1 MVGAGGLTC
10 LAMPVKRLSSFPA
23 ARKGRVLTTRF
34 RTLAR
39 FLGPAGLAV
48 ALILLLSSRAAAQVQ
63 VPAQFFRQNCAAC
76 HTIGGGRITGPDLKN
91 VSGRK
96 DRQWLVKF
104 IQNPKAVIDA
114 GDPYA
119 TQLLQDARG
128 VVMPQLPGMTL
139 ALADELINLIDTES
153 KQDKSQFAGLQLS
166 DRPFTPADIQR
177 GHDLFTGQAR
187 LATGGPPCLS
197 CHSVGG
203 VGALGGGKLGP
214 DLTLVYERLQGRK
227 GLGTWLSA
235 PATPTMQT
243 VFRVTALAP
252 EEIDPLLA
260 FFEDATKRRAEA
272 DPVAP
277 LTFFLLGLGGAV
289 AGVVVFDFAW
299 QRRFRSVRRRLVEAV
314 TLRGT
319 R

>member
-1 MVGAGGLTC
+1 MSCPGLVRRIPAQEVLVAGLL
-10 LAMPVKRLSSFPA
+10 LAVPA
-23 ARKGRVLTTRF
+23 A
-34 RTLAR
+34 
-39 FLGPAGLAV
+39 
-48 ALILLLSSRAAAQVQ
+48 AAAQV
-63 VPAQFFRQNCAAC
+63 PAQYFRQNCTSC
-76 HTIGGGRITGPDLKN
+76 HTIGGGRLTGPDLKG
-91 VSGRK
+91 VTGRK
-96 DRQWLVKF
+96 DRAWLIRF
-104 IQNPKAVIDA
+104 IQNPKAVIEA

-119 TQLLQDARG
+119 AQLVQEARG
-128 VVMPQLPGMTL
+128 VIMPALPGMNQGL
-139 ALADELINLIDTES
+139 AEALLDLIEAES
-153 KQDKSQFAGLQLS
+153 KLDRSEFAGLQLS
-166 DRPFTPADIQR
+166 DRPFTPADVQR
-177 GHDLFTGQAR
+177 GHDLFTGEAP
-187 LATGGPPCLS
+187 LASGGPPCLS

-243 VFRVTALAP
+243 VFRATPLATG
-252 EEIDPLLA
+252 ELEALLA
-260 FFEDATKRRAEA
+260 FFEDAAKRRAEA

-289 AGVVVFDFAW
+289 FGLVSFDIAW

-314 TLRGT
+314 TLKGT

>member
-1 MVGAGGLTC
+1 MTT
-10 LAMPVKRLSSFPA
+10 RLSTF
-23 ARKGRVLTTRF
+23 
-34 RTLAR
+34 AR
-39 FLGPAGLAV
+39 FLGRAGLGAV
-48 ALILLLSSRAAAQVQ
+48 ILLLISTPAAAQ
-63 VPAQFFRQNCAAC
+63 VPAQFFRQNCTAC
-76 HTIGGGRITGPDLKN
+76 HTIGGGRITGPDLKDL
-91 VSGRK
+91 SARK

-104 IQNPKAVIDA
+104 ILNPKAVIDA

-119 TQLLQDARG
+119 NQLLQDARG
-128 VVMPQLPGMTL
+128 VMMPSLPGTNQ
-139 ALADELINLIDTES
+139 ALAEALLDLIDAES
-153 KQDKSQFAGLQLS
+153 KQDRSQFAGLQLT

-187 LATGGPPCLS
+187 LATSGPPCLS

-243 VFRVTALAP
+243 VFKTTPLAP
-252 EEIDPLLA
+252 EEIEPLLA
-260 FFEDATKRRAEA
+260 FFEDSAKRRAEA

-289 AGVVVFDFAW
+289 FGVVVFDLAW
-299 QRRFRSVRRRLVEAV
+299 QRRFRSVRRRLVDGV

>member
-1 MVGAGGLTC
+1 MPCPSAVVRVPARSVLVVGLLFG
-10 LAMPVKRLSSFPA
+10 VPA
-23 ARKGRVLTTRF
+23 AV
-34 RTLAR
+34 
-39 FLGPAGLAV
+39 PA
-48 ALILLLSSRAAAQVQ
+48 Q
-63 VPAQFFRQNCAAC
+63 VPAQYFRQNCMSC
-76 HTIGGGRITGPDLKN
+76 HTIGGGRLTGPDLKG
-91 VSGRK
+91 VTQRK
-96 DRQWLVKF
+96 DRAWLVRF
-104 IQNPKAVIDA
+104 IQDPKALIDA

-119 TQLLQDARG
+119 VQLVQEARG
-128 VVMPQLPGMTL
+128 VVMPALPGMNQGL
-139 ALADELINLIDTES
+139 AEALLDLIEAES
-153 KQDKSQFAGLQLS
+153 KLERSEFAGLQLS

-177 GHDLFTGQAR
+177 GHDLFTGEAP
-187 LATGGPPCLS
+187 LASGGPPCLS

-243 VFRVTALAP
+243 VFRTTPLASG
-252 EEIDPLLA
+252 ELEPLLA
-260 FFEDATKRRAEA
+260 FFEDAAKRRAEA

-289 AGVVVFDFAW
+289 FGLVVFDIAW

-314 TLRGT
+314 TPRGT